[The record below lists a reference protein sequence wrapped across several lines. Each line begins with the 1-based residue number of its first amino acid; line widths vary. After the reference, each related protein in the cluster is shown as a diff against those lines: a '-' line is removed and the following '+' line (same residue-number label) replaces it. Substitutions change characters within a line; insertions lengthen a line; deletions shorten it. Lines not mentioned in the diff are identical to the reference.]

1 MATLEITALIC
12 LFLVVALIVGF
23 TLENG
28 IGPTPSCRCTTDALD
43 NLLPE
48 AIDGVIMEFGC
59 GWGGIALYLA
69 RKYPK
74 NSVIAWENSPVP
86 WLVTYLRKVL
96 SGQDNLSVRYGDF
109 RNASLEHC
117 GLIYC
122 YLCTGQM
129 LRLRELLLSA
139 SVNQPYQLVSST
151 FSVPGWTPESE
162 YPLGD
167 WYGSRLW
174 VYMLSHQ
181 PSSLNAFSRFSSK

>member
-1 MATLEITALIC
+1 MAALEITALIC

-23 TLENG
+23 TLKNG
-28 IGPTPSCRCTTDALD
+28 IGPTPSCRRTTDELD
-43 NLLPE
+43 HLLPE
-48 AIDGVIMEFGC
+48 TIDGVVMEFGC

-69 RKYPK
+69 RKYPN

-86 WLVTYLRKVL
+86 WLVAYLRKVL

-109 RNASLEHC
+109 RCASLDHC

-129 LRLRELLLSA
+129 LRLRELLLSV

-151 FSVPGWTPESE
+151 FSIPGWAPASE

-181 PSSLNAFSRFSSK
+181 QSSLNALSRFSSK

>member
-1 MATLEITALIC
+1 MAALEITVLVC
-12 LFLVVALIVGF
+12 LFLVVVLIAGF
-23 TLENG
+23 TLKNG
-28 IGPTPSCRCTTDALD
+28 IGPTPSCRRTTDTLD
-43 NLLPE
+43 NRLPE
-48 AIDGVIMEFGC
+48 TIDGVILELGC

-69 RKYPK
+69 RKYPE
-74 NSVIAWENSPVP
+74 NAVVAWENSPVP
-86 WLVTYLRKVL
+86 WLVAYLRKVL

-109 RNASLEHC
+109 RRASLDHC

-129 LRLRELLLSA
+129 LRLRELLLPA
-139 SVNQPYQLVSST
+139 SVNQSCQLVSST
-151 FSVPGWTPESE
+151 FSVPGWTPASE

-181 PSSLNAFSRFSSK
+181 PSSLNALSRFSSK

>member
-1 MATLEITALIC
+1 MVALEITILVC

-23 TLENG
+23 TLKNG
-28 IGPTPSCRCTTDALD
+28 IGSTPSCRRTTTVLD
-43 NLLPE
+43 RVLPE
-48 AIDGVIMEFGC
+48 TIEGVLLELGC

-74 NSVIAWENSPVP
+74 NTVVAWENSPVP
-86 WLVTYLRKVL
+86 WLVAYLRKVL
-96 SGQDNLSVRYGDF
+96 SGQDNLNIRYGDF
-109 RNASLEHC
+109 YRASLNHC

-129 LRLRELLLSA
+129 LRLKELLQA
-139 SVNQPYQLVSST
+139 SPATWPRLLVSNT
-151 FSVPGWTPESE
+151 FSVPGWTPESD

-174 VYMLSHQ
+174 IYVWGIRQESGDV
-181 PSSLNAFSRFSSK
+181 